1 MKLPTLPWARLLA
14 EGALIIVSVYL
25 AIVLEGMSQD
35 REAEQAAHTALA
47 QMLDEMREDRSDVD
61 VIRTEQS
68 ERDQQ
73 YDDLIQWL
81 ANPESVPRESF
92 GSAMDALFG
101 SNSTLYPRRS
111 AWTNMVAAGQLAEL
125 DDPALV
131 TRLGN
136 YYESVIIRVI
146 DNGQDYDENL
156 NDIGRNSAT
165 QIWDGVSGRL
175 VTTDSRQLTVF
186 QNQLRYMHLVWNLWY
201 LNRMNDL
208 AQKLDSLIV
217 EIESYLKERT
227 G

>member
-1 MKLPTLPWARLLA
+1 MNLPTLPWARLLA

-61 VIRTEQS
+61 VIRAEQR
-68 ERDQQ
+68 ERDGQ
-73 YDDLIQWL
+73 YDALIEWL
-81 ANPESVPRESF
+81 ASPDSIPLDSF
-92 GSAMDALFG
+92 GGAMDALFG
-101 SNSTLYPRRS
+101 SNSTLYPRSS
-111 AWTNMVAAGQLAEL
+111 AWTNMVAAGQLAKL

-136 YYESVIIRVI
+136 FYESVIVRVV

-156 NDIGRNSAT
+156 NEIGRNSAT
-165 QIWDGVSGRL
+165 QIWDGVNGRL
-175 VTTDSRQLTVF
+175 VTTDLRQLTVF
-186 QNQLRYMHLVWNLWY
+186 QNQLRYMHVVWNVWY
-201 LNRMNDL
+201 LNQMNNL
-208 AQKLDSLIV
+208 AQSLDSLIV
-217 EIESYLKERT
+217 EIESYLTERT